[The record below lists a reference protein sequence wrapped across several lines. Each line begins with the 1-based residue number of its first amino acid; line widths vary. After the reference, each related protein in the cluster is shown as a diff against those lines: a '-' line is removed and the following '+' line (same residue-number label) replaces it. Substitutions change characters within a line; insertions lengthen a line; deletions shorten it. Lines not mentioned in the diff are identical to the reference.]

1 MSAALGCPL
10 GAAAGLVATDT
21 ADDGLVSCAKAG
33 NASNAAVR
41 RVPKD
46 RSGVRRVFMN
56 GILFKATPVVK
67 LMKSPPVERSAKEA

>member
-10 GAAAGLVATDT
+10 GAATGLVATDT
-21 ADDGLVSCAKAG
+21 GGDVLVSCAKAG
-33 NASNAAVR
+33 TASNAAAR

-56 GILFKATPVVK
+56 GILFKATPSRQAYEKPACGTV
-67 LMKSPPVERSAKEA
+67 R